1 MLSSAKRLWA
11 NSFRPFLPLAA
22 SEASFNMAIKGG
34 VLRLVMITA
43 YFVAFCCAT
52 IITGAFA
59 WFTATQFGT
68 RNVATLALAAI
79 TMLYTLTCV
88 IITCCTAGISFF
100 AVASLI
106 FDFIFLCVLIAIA
119 ALNRSGRHGCD
130 GGNNTWPRVVYGGSG
145 TSGCRLF
152 VASFAVAIIAIF
164 MFVVTMVTQLMIR
177 RRGDRSRTYVS
188 KA

>member
-1 MLSSAKRLWA
+1 
-11 NSFRPFLPLAA
+11 
-22 SEASFNMAIKGG
+22 MAIKGG
-34 VLRLVMITA
+34 ALRLVMIAA
-43 YFVAFCCAT
+43 YFVAFCCAS

-68 RNVATLALAAI
+68 RNIATLALAAI
-79 TMLYTLTCV
+79 TMLYTLTCM

-106 FDFIFLCVLIAIA
+106 FDFIFLCAMIAVA
-119 ALNRSGRHGCD
+119 ALNGSGRHGCD
-130 GGNNTWPRVVYGGSG
+130 RGSNNAWPRVVYRGSG
-145 TSGCRLF
+145 ISGCRLF

-164 MFVVTMVTQLMIR
+164 MFVVTIVTQSIIR
-177 RRGDRSRTYVS
+177 RRGNRSRTYVS